1 MRTFFVIISGE
12 DVNLGKAEIDSL
24 IELSGVDAKVT
35 WLGQLAQIESTYDL
49 TDFLLERAAMTKE
62 AGVIIGEGPLS
73 DASIEWLSD
82 DILMK
87 CVKPTESFSIRTKSL
102 AGKRH
107 VENRERLIE
116 SLGARIRN
124 LTNARVSLDAPDVR
138 ILAIIAPESTLVC
151 VSKESKLRQE
161 LRLREPGKKPFFH
174 PSMMNSL
181 LARVICNLA
190 GVKPK
195 VTMLDPFC
203 GGGGIL
209 CEAAILGARVL
220 GWDLN
225 WRLIMGAMKNLTG
238 LLDKETSV
246 IQADSRW
253 PPLQAKKVDCIATDP
268 PYGRSSSTRGAK
280 AKRLALTFL
289 EHTPEILKE
298 GGRLC
303 ICGSQELEIKEMM
316 QDMGFAIKYH
326 VLVPVHSGLTREVTA
341 AQF

>member
-1 MRTFFVIISGE
+1 MQTFFAIISGE
-12 DVNLGKAEIDSL
+12 DFNLARAEIDSL
-24 IELSGVDAKVT
+24 IELSGANAKVM
-35 WLGQLAQIESTYDL
+35 WFGQLAQIESAYDL
-49 TDFLLERAAMTKE
+49 TDFLLERAAMVKE
-62 AGVIIGEGPLS
+62 AGVIIGQGPLS
-73 DASIEWLSD
+73 DAPLEWLSD
-82 DILMK
+82 DVLVTY
-87 CVKPTESFSIRTKSL
+87 VKPTGTFSIRTKSL
-102 AGKRH
+102 AEERH
-107 VENRERLIE
+107 VKQRERLSE

-124 LTNARVSLDAPDVR
+124 LTNARVSLDNPDVSILVTIAPDR
-138 ILAIIAPESTLVC
+138 TLVC
-151 VSKESKLRQE
+151 VSKESKLRRE

-174 PSMMNSL
+174 PSMMNSQ

-195 VTMLDPFC
+195 ATVLDPFC

-225 WRLIMGAMKNLTG
+225 WRLIMGAIRNLTE
-238 LLDKETSV
+238 LPDKESSV

-268 PYGRSSSTRGAK
+268 PYGRTSSTRGAK
-280 AKRLALTFL
+280 ARRLAQSFL
-289 EHTPEILKE
+289 ELTPEILKD

-303 ICGSQELEIKEMM
+303 ICGSQELGIREMI
-316 QDMGFAIKYH
+316 QDSGFAIKYH

>member
-12 DVNLGKAEIDSL
+12 DFNLAKAEIDSL
-24 IELSGVDAKVT
+24 IELAGADAKVM
-35 WLGQLAQIESTYDL
+35 WFGQLAQIESTYDL
-49 TDFLLERAAMTKE
+49 TDFLLERAAMVKE
-62 AGVIIGEGPLS
+62 AGVIIGQGPLS
-73 DASIEWLSD
+73 DASLEWLSD
-82 DILMK
+82 DVLVK
-87 CVKPTESFSIRTKSL
+87 CVKPTGTFSIRTKSL
-102 AGKRH
+102 AEERH
-107 VENRERLIE
+107 VEQRERLSE

-124 LTNARVSLDAPDVR
+124 LTNARVSLDSPEVR
-138 ILAIIAPESTLVC
+138 ILLVIAPDRTLVC
-151 VSKESKLRQE
+151 VSKESKLRRE

-174 PSMMNSL
+174 PSMMNSQ
-181 LARVICNLA
+181 LARVVCNLA

-195 VTMLDPFC
+195 ATVLDPFC

-225 WRLIMGAMKNLTG
+225 WRLIMGAMMNLTK
-238 LLDKETSV
+238 LSDKESSV

-268 PYGRSSSTRGAK
+268 PYGRTSSTRGAK
-280 AKRLALTFL
+280 ARGLAQSFL
-289 EHTPEILKE
+289 EKTPGILKDR
-298 GGRLC
+298 GRLC

-316 QDMGFAIKYH
+316 QDLGFAIKYH